1 MLNNNDLSMATLYS
15 LRDMK
20 RETREKVYKAYNK
33 GRVLDVLTDNIQP
46 VDKEAENVTEE
57 DAAIYT
63 NELTNESDP
72 SPPGHA
78 TEEDGGVQRTGT

>member
-1 MLNNNDLSMATLYS
+1 MSMAKVYS
-15 LRDMK
+15 LRDMQ
-20 RETREKVYKAYNK
+20 RETREKVYRKRK
-33 GRVLDVLTDNIQP
+33 VQDVLTDNIQP
-46 VDKEAENVTEE
+46 VDKEAEDVTEE